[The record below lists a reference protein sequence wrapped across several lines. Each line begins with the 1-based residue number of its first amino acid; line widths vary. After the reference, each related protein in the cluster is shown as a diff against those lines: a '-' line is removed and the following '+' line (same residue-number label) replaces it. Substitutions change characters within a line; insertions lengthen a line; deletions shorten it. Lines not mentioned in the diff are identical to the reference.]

1 MKPVF
6 TTLIAPGRGGIPVPG
21 KDPISTASTPIGT
34 FRVDGKF
41 VWATMVSSTD
51 SSIVHS
57 EVMYVQN
64 FHGAHAL
71 HGAYWHDGWG
81 ELKSGGC
88 VNLSPKDS
96 QWLFHWTEPKIPPG
110 WRDRPRLSPNRR
122 RPARRR
128 RAHSRRSAW
137 SCCR

>member
-1 MKPVF
+1 
-6 TTLIAPGRGGIPVPG
+6 VPAQ
-21 KDPISTASTPIGT
+21 DPSSTAATPIGPCR
-34 FRVDGKF
+34 FEGKF

-96 QWLFHWTEPKIPPG
+96 QWLFHWTEPRIPPG
-110 WRDRPRLSPNRR
+110 WHGLRSVASFGPPTIVRVRR
-122 RPARRR
+122 
-128 RAHSRRSAW
+128 
-137 SCCR
+137 